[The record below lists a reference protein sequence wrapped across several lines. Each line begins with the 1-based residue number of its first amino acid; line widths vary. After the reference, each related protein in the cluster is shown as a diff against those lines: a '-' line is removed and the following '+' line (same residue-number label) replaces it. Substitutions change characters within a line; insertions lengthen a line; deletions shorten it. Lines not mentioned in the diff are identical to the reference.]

1 MKWRH
6 VVLIVLGIGASTGLY
21 VTAPFPDSADAP
33 LLVLM
38 EAYAPILLMGIHA
51 GYFAMPGV
59 LLAIGGMLLLGV
71 WRVWFEQMPDKK
83 PVKGGLPD
91 WPVSDADDELGLV
104 VGELHHPVEAREISN
119 PKWLVIP
126 ERGLFTGLAIFGA
139 VTSAAAVRVFDRMVA
154 GFYSFWAV

>member
-33 LLVLM
+33 VLVLM
-38 EAYAPILLMGIHA
+38 EAYAPILLMVIHA

-83 PVKGGLPD
+83 PVKGGGCRTGRYPMRTTS
-91 WPVSDADDELGLV
+91 WGWSSGNCTTRSR
-104 VGELHHPVEAREISN
+104 RERFPTRSG
-119 PKWLVIP
+119 W
-126 ERGLFTGLAIFGA
+126 
-139 VTSAAAVRVFDRMVA
+139 
-154 GFYSFWAV
+154 